1 MRMGC
6 AFTLAGGRAVI
17 AAAGHDKKIHLWYAD
32 SGEPVRPPLVG
43 HTAPIRALAAIP
55 AAGWLLSSGE
65 DQTIRRWNTTNWQ
78 SEVLTGHTGWVVGLA
93 TDESVV
99 ASSSFDSTVR
109 LWDPVTGAQRAQLTG
124 HTGWIGAVAV
134 VPRVSEEAAI
144 FSAGDD
150 ATVRRWDPAEATAGK
165 RTPPAHAGA
174 MTAVALAGPLVVSGG
189 EERRNP
195 LVAGERRDTRRRGV
209 PRRTGNR
216 TRPDGRHAA

>member
-1 MRMGC
+1 MATILR
-6 AFTLAGGRAVI
+6 
-17 AAAGHDKKIHLWYAD
+17 
-32 SGEPVRPPLVG
+32 
-43 HTAPIRALAAIP
+43 
-55 AAGWLLSSGE
+55 E

-189 EERRNP
+189 EDAAIRWWRANDGTP
-195 LVAGERRDTRRRGV
+195 VAEAYLEEPATVRALTAV
-209 PRRTGNR
+209 TL
-216 TRPDGRHAA
+216 PDGRTIVASGGEHENLVRWDGETGRPLGRSSRGARGLDQCDL